1 MGKSSKQIIAE
12 EMDTLKSFD
21 FDDKSNHFTLL
32 QSLVVLTLQVEKV
45 YEVIPNDD
53 KEGSYQMFE
62 SFDKYFKDYDKYLKV
77 FSKGLTKCDD
87 LKNAFKQLVEK
98 MSYYLNDRTDLEHN
112 NFIIVK
118 RIKFTSYMQRWMD
131 FIIQFVESNHMIS
144 ELNILD
150 QAKDIVKSNINSID
164 ELADQINMLIIANE
178 DDSFVDE
185 LFPDDDEF
193 NSKLLT
199 ALMNKFHKNSEN
211 LASITTV
218 DIDSLADDNNNVSI
232 LDLGAA
238 MFKRIRDSYAVSK
251 SKLDCSNIKEFVDI
265 KPSFKK
271 GSSTGEFLLNLLDLI
286 AISMQEMYMNLGS
299 LEYNEQIEKSM
310 ALTMLKFAL
319 IHDCI
324 AWHLIEAKEK

>member
-53 KEGSYQMFE
+53 KEGSYQMIQT
-62 SFDKYFKDYDKYLKV
+62 FDKYFKDYDKYLKV

-178 DDSFVDE
+178 DDSFIDE